1 MFEAGAGFC
10 DVCCIRGGLHSNV
23 PRSTYQVVL
32 LVAWQKKINVLT
44 QKQGVSYEGLSG
56 VVALAV
62 DAIFFLILTVDGY
75 FIK

>member
-10 DVCCIRGGLHSNV
+10 DVCCTRGGLHSNV

-32 LVAWQKKINVLT
+32 LVAWQKKKNVLT

-56 VVALAV
+56 V
-62 DAIFFLILTVDGY
+62 
-75 FIK
+75 

>member
-10 DVCCIRGGLHSNV
+10 DVCCTRGGLHSNV

-32 LVAWQKKINVLT
+32 LVGWQKKRINT
-44 QKQGVSYEGLSG
+44 EIKSIYEGFNG

-62 DAIFFLILTVDGY
+62 DAKIFSNFDG
-75 FIK
+75 